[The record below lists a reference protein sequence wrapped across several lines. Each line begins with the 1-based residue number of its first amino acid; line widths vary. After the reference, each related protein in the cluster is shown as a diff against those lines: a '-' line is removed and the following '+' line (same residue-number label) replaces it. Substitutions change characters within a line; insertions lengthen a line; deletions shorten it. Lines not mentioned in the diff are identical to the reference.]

1 MSRKTHVNSKAL
13 DVEAR
18 FASWIKMSIDLISP
32 KNLFLVAGR
41 GTAKTSDIIAERS
54 MDIIYDMPRSYQ
66 VFVAD
71 TYVNALKNVVPT
83 LLEGWERK
91 GWRKGTH
98 YVTDERPPAHFD
110 RPYKPVHQFKHT
122 ISVFNGCF
130 YNLVSMDQPSGAA
143 GNSYQHIYGDEVK
156 YIDPDKLKKLTPALR
171 GEYVDFGHSVFYR
184 GRTFTTDMPNVADK
198 DYDWILDQEKNM
210 DKAQIELALQVAM
223 VLNEIKKELY
233 NAIKDN
239 DKAKVRGLKRNL
251 IRWTERWVRARKDST
266 FFYVVSSYVN
276 VDVLTDGYFTDSL
289 KALGIEEF
297 KASILSLRAE
307 IKKGEKFYV
316 NLGAHHF
323 YDDGV
328 LPGFYDDY
336 AIGEEIQET
345 SLALRYIDHKK
356 ELDAGMDFGNQC
368 SMVLG
373 QELGNYYYCLKNIF
387 TLAPES
393 SKELAI
399 KFLDFFKHH
408 QVKILNLYYD
418 RSGNQ
423 YSRLNKDWAS
433 EIQNHIEKMN
443 GVPTGWTV
451 NLMSRNQ
458 ATIYHD
464 EEFQYAKKLMG
475 EYYTGIPKLKIDRYQ
490 CRELKSSLELS
501 KTKIKKNTRTGSTET
516 LKDKSSE
523 DLPLK
528 KLPMFSTNF
537 SDAFKYLM
545 WRKKWVKISSNK
557 KGGQM
562 MEPGIVGS

>member
-1 MSRKTHVNSKAL
+1 
-13 DVEAR
+13 
-18 FASWIKMSIDLISP
+18 MSIDLISP